1 MPKYLTFTQL
11 PLWKDAV
18 DFAAEVYVFCEQGK
32 LKTDFRMKDQLRA
45 AASSISNNIAE
56 GFEYGNNKVFIRFLI
71 YSKGSAG
78 EVFNQFTI
86 LYRAKMIDQKSYEYF
101 TIQSQ
106 QLGKKIGGF
115 IKYLKQS
122 VNS

>member
-78 EVFNQFTI
+78 EVFN
-86 LYRAKMIDQKSYEYF
+86 
-101 TIQSQ
+101 
-106 QLGKKIGGF
+106 
-115 IKYLKQS
+115 
-122 VNS
+122 